1 MQGAEKFVGK
11 WRLDT
16 ARSEFQYGIVPR
28 KGELLIEPLAV
39 GLRIRLEMEGARGT
53 PIVVDGV
60 WGEGETPKR
69 TLKVADERTIH
80 QTAIAASG
88 TKTTTRRELSENG
101 DTQTVID
108 EGAEPDGEPWR
119 NTWVFARIWD

>member
-1 MQGAEKFVGK
+1 MHGAEKFVGK

-28 KGELLIEPLAV
+28 KAEMLIEPLAV
-39 GLRIRLEMEGARGT
+39 GLRIRLELEGARGT

-60 WGEGETPKR
+60 WGEGESEKRSMKLAGER
-69 TLKVADERTIH
+69 TLL

-88 TKTTTRRELSENG
+88 AKTTTRRELSEDG
-101 DTQTVID
+101 EIQTVID
-108 EGAEPDGEPWR
+108 EGAEPEGEAWR
-119 NTWVFARIWD
+119 NTWVFVRIWD